1 MFAIQILSVKSRRHN
16 GGIDVTS
23 VSERIKILTQ
33 QTMFGGSWT
42 QQKLEVL
49 SKYLSAYTRIFA
61 KNSKAQFYTTS
72 YVDAFAGTGVIVRP
86 ALGGLTKLFPGIEQ
100 AEEKFRKG
108 SVRRALEVDPPFD
121 KYVLIE
127 KNAKKC
133 QELRALAAEFPKKK
147 VDVVNEDANS
157 ALLKW
162 CSNLNTERE
171 RAVVFLDPFGAAVE
185 WKVISALAK
194 TRAVDLWILFPYS
207 AVNRMLMRNRK
218 PEGAL
223 AERLTKV
230 FGTGDWQKFYSSRKF
245 PSLLNSGQPVEED
258 YRSVD
263 HREIIEFFMARL
275 RKEFEA
281 VAEPKLLHNSRGS
294 LLFMLIFAAGNRAS
308 ATTGIKIANGIKFDY

>member
-1 MFAIQILSVKSRRHN
+1 MQTWTGYRGPRSGRFSLS
-16 GGIDVTS
+16 
-23 VSERIKILTQ
+23 
-33 QTMFGGSWT
+33 
-42 QQKLEVL
+42 
-49 SKYLSAYTRIFA
+49 
-61 KNSKAQFYTTS
+61 
-72 YVDAFAGTGVIVRP
+72 
-86 ALGGLTKLFPGIEQ
+86 
-100 AEEKFRKG
+100 
-108 SVRRALEVDPPFD
+108 LEVDPPFD

-133 QELRALAAEFPKKK
+133 QELRALAAEFPEKK

-281 VAEPKLLHNSRGS
+281 VAEPKAPRLNKLCN
-294 LLFMLIFAAGNRAS
+294 
-308 ATTGIKIANGIKFDY
+308 